1 MMFKLTILD
10 RYILKKYLVTFVFV
24 VLIIITVICV
34 IDYTEKNEDFLTK
47 NVPLREIFIS
57 YYLNFIPYVINI
69 LSPILVFIATVF
81 VTARLASRTEII
93 AILSSGTSFLRILRP
108 YLLGS
113 AIIAIVTYY
122 MYGWVIPRA
131 SRIRHGFENVYV
143 RGQYFFDKRNVHIK
157 VAPTSYVYM
166 ESYNN
171 SIHCGYQFTIETID
185 IGRVIDKLSASRIV
199 WKEDIKKWRIEYWTK
214 HSFEGKKEIETRG
227 NELDTTLNLSP
238 KDFETQHMLYE
249 QMTIDELSAQ
259 VDLLTQRG
267 AEGVEPYLIE
277 KYTRQTYP
285 FSIIILTII
294 GVIVSSRKS
303 REGVGLQIALG
314 FGLAFMY
321 IIFMIIGQ
329 SIGKGGAITPALS
342 AWIPNVIFSGIGLI
356 MYFRVP
362 K

>member
-1 MMFKLTILD
+1 MFKLTILD

-47 NVPLREIFIS
+47 NVPLREIFFS
-57 YYLNFIPYVINI
+57 YYLNFIPYVVNI

-93 AILSSGTSFLRILRP
+93 AILSAGVSFVRILRP
-108 YLLGS
+108 YLIGS
-113 AIIAIVTYY
+113 TIIAILTFY

-157 VAPTSYVYM
+157 VAPTSYIYI

-171 SIHCGYQFTIETID
+171 TINCGYQFTIETID
-185 IGRVIDKLSASRIV
+185 SGRVIDKLSASRII
-199 WKEDIKKWRIEYWTK
+199 WKDDIKKWRIEYWTK
-214 HSFEGKKEIETRG
+214 HTFLGDKEVETRG
-227 NELDTTLNLSP
+227 NQIDTTINLSP

-249 QMTIDELSAQ
+249 QMTIDELDNQ
-259 VDLLTQRG
+259 VQLLTDRG

-277 KYTRQTYP
+277 KYTRLTYP

-294 GVIVSSRKS
+294 GVIVSSTKS

-314 FGLAFMY
+314 FALAFVY

-329 SIGKGGAITPALS
+329 SIGKGGAIAPSIS
-342 AWIPNVIFSGIGLI
+342 AWIPNIIFSIIGLV

>member
-1 MMFKLTILD
+1 MFKFTIID
-10 RYILKKYLVTFVFV
+10 GYILKKYLTTFVFV
-24 VLIIITVICV
+24 VVIIITVILV

-47 NVPLREIFIS
+47 NVPLREIFVS
-57 YYLNFIPYVINI
+57 YYLNFIPYLVNI
-69 LSPILVFIATVF
+69 LSPLLVFIATVF

-108 YLLGS
+108 YLMGS
-113 AIIAIVTYY
+113 LIIAILTFY

-157 VAPTSYVYM
+157 VSPTSYVYM

-171 SIHCGYQFTIETID
+171 TINCGYQFTIETID
-185 IGRVIDKLSASRIV
+185 NGKVIDKLSASRILWV
-199 WKEDIKKWRIEYWTK
+199 PDKQKWRIEFWKK
-214 HSFEGKKEIETRG
+214 HTFNGIHELESRG
-227 NELDTTLNLSP
+227 DILDTAINLSP

-249 QMTIDELSAQ
+249 QMTIDELNDHVA
-259 VDLLTQRG
+259 LLTARG

-277 KYTRQTYP
+277 KYTRITYP

-314 FGLAFMY
+314 FALAFLY

-329 SIGKGGAITPALS
+329 SISKDGSIDPIIT
-342 AWIPNVIFSGIGLI
+342 AWVPNIIFSFIGLI